1 MLFFVQSLDKPT
13 RYYSK
18 KQETRVSKNLGLR
31 VQSNSGATAFQKGDL
46 KDDHILVECKT
57 AVKPQKQ
64 RTIEKEW
71 LTKLKEEQVSMRKPL
86 SALVFDFGDG
96 DDYVIL
102 TKRDFRNLY
111 EAWKEIMEQ
120 G

>member
-1 MLFFVQSLDKPT
+1 MKPT

-18 KQETRVSKNLGLR
+18 RQESRVGKDLGLR

-46 KDDHILVECKT
+46 KDEHILVECKT
-57 AVKPQKQ
+57 ITRTQKQ
-64 RTIEKEW
+64 RTIEKQW
-71 LTKLKEEQVSMRKPL
+71 LTKLKEEQISMRKDL

-102 TKRDFRNLY
+102 SKRDFQNLY
-111 EAWKEIMEQ
+111 TAWKKEIEED